1 MRVHGVSTWAESGSG
16 RCTVKKTRRTIITW
30 IASTTPAA
38 GAGAVPEQGL
48 SRQAEQPSL
57 FLWDVIAASPNRFLD
72 RAFVQAYVCH
82 CGVLLKL
89 LDTAERLNV
98 QVHPDRLQPGGSETP
113 PTGKR
118 SAGIF
123 SPEERLTGSLRFFI
137 WDFGSM

>member
-1 MRVHGVSTWAESGSG
+1 MDRFHNAG
-16 RCTVKKTRRTIITW
+16 RRRRGCTGT
-30 IASTTPAA
+30 
-38 GAGAVPEQGL
+38 GL

-98 QVHPDRLQPGGSETP
+98 QVHPDRFAA
-113 PTGKR
+113 R
-118 SAGIF
+118 
-123 SPEERLTGSLRFFI
+123 RL
-137 WDFGSM
+137 

>member
-16 RCTVKKTRRTIITW
+16 RCTEKKTRRTIITW

-89 LDTAERLNV
+89 LDTAERLNAGASGSFRS
-98 QVHPDRLQPGGSETP
+98 PAALRLLLRENGVL
-113 PTGKR
+113 
-118 SAGIF
+118 AF
-123 SPEERLTGSLRFFI
+123 SPRKN
-137 WDFGSM
+137 D